1 MRRRFFNGFLTG
13 GVLGALMGMML
24 RPQRK
29 PTAIKGMVR
38 RGKMARRMVKGVR
51 RTIRDWLE

>member
-1 MRRRFFNGFLTG
+1 MRRGFFNGFLTG
-13 GVLGALMGMML
+13 GILGALMGMML

-29 PTAIKGMVR
+29 PAAIKGMVR

-51 RTIRDWLE
+51 RTIRDWLD